1 MCTKA
6 VCVCDTRGA
15 GVSLHACQVIIP
27 SDTTAEREKQEHS
40 ARKSQSLSQR
50 RISSHSVRQ
59 MNPVTTESEFE
70 VSRRESWRSTTYEV
84 NTRVRTLPTFFFLM
98 IPGLQTLF
106 SWVQNIS
113 VSWQKEFE
121 SVCVKTTSQTDRNLL
136 FYAQDHLLLNITAF
150 VYSWDDTADVDNQ

>member
-15 GVSLHACQVIIP
+15 GVALHACQVIIP

-50 RISSHSVRQ
+50 RISSHSIRQ

-70 VSRRESWRSTTYEV
+70 VSRRESWRRTTYEV
-84 NTRVRTLPTFFFLM
+84 NTRVRTLPTFFFPHDSWTSDTFLM
-98 IPGLQTLF
+98 SAEHFCLMAERV
-106 SWVQNIS
+106 WVRMCENYI
-113 VSWQKEFE
+113 
-121 SVCVKTTSQTDRNLL
+121 TDR
-136 FYAQDHLLLNITAF
+136 QKSAF
-150 VYSWDDTADVDNQ
+150 LRTRSFTS